1 MSADRLALRPFL
13 PADGPA
19 LAALFRASVEELTGE
34 DYDADQQEAW
44 ASAADDEEAFAARL
58 AGLLTVVALRAGAV
72 VGFVALKDNSHIEL
86 LYVAPEAAG
95 SGVGAALCEAAE
107 TIARGRGAKAMT
119 ADASDTALGFFQ
131 KRGYSAERRNTVMRA
146 GAFLG
151 NTSVRKPLAAAQG
164 KLQ

>member
-1 MSADRLALRPFL
+1 MSAARLALRPFL
-13 PADGPA
+13 PADAPV
-19 LAALFRASVEELTGE
+19 LAALFRASIEELTGE

-44 ASAADDEEAFAARL
+44 ASAADDEAAFAARL
-58 AGLLTVVALRAGAV
+58 GALLTVVAVRAGAV

-86 LYVAPEAAG
+86 LYVSPDQAG

-119 ADASDTALGFFQ
+119 TDASDTALGFFQ

-151 NTSVRKPLAAAQG
+151 NTSLRKALAAPEA